1 MIYSLVWR
9 TKNDGFIFDE
19 RYIAFS
25 KKPSVLNITE
35 QGGITTSQEHDHGFG
50 FDPDTAGINLY
61 ISEDIEH
68 ENGSDSED
76 H

>member
-1 MIYSLVWR
+1 MIYSLVWN

-19 RYIAFS
+19 RYIALS

-35 QGGITTSQEHDHGFG
+35 QGGIISSQEHDHGLS
-50 FDPDTAGINLY
+50 FDPDRVGINLY
-61 ISEDIEH
+61 ISEDIDD